1 MEKTQKEARVKGA
14 GVTKVIGVTAMGGSS
29 NEVLQRIINYETR
42 GISAAWLTVGSASL
56 DGITLM
62 AAAGLVT
69 KNILLGTS
77 IVPSWGRH
85 PVVAAQQTQVASQLS
100 NNRFR
105 FGVGPSHI
113 ASMKKVFGADYR
125 TPLTA
130 LREYLTIV
138 KTLLD
143 TGAVQFKGKV
153 YDADV
158 ALPAPVPG
166 VPVLASALRSK
177 SYELCGELADG
188 AISWVSPASYLR
200 DVALPAIAKGAEK
213 ARREAPPLIAHVPI
227 CVEENTEEVRTAVRN
242 QLAHYPHSPFYQAM
256 FAQAGFPEAGETSTW
271 SDEMIEAVVVSGNE
285 EEVEERI
292 EKLFGWGIAEIIFS
306 VVTAGVDANSSRER
320 SLELLS
326 KIAQD

>member
-1 MEKTQKEARVKGA
+1 
-14 GVTKVIGVTAMGGSS
+14 MGGNS
-29 NEVLQRIINYETR
+29 NEVLQRIKNYEAR
-42 GISAAWLTVGSASL
+42 GINAAWLTVGSASL
-56 DGITLM
+56 DGITIM

-69 KNILLGTS
+69 EKVLLGTS

-113 ASMKKVFGADYR
+113 ASMQKVFGADYR

-130 LREYLTIV
+130 LREYLIIV

-143 TGAVQFKGKV
+143 TGSVKFNGKI

-166 VPVLASALRSK
+166 VPVLASALRAK

-188 AISWVSPASYLR
+188 AISWVSPDIYLKE
-200 DVALPAIAKGAEK
+200 VALPAIAKGAE
-213 ARREAPPLIAHVPI
+213 AVGREAPPLIAHVPI
-227 CVEENTEEVRTAVRN
+227 CVDENVEDVRTAARN
-242 QLAHYPHSPFYQAM
+242 QLAHYPRSPFYQAM
-256 FAQAGFPEAGETSTW
+256 FAQAGFPEAAETSNW
-271 SDEMIEAVVVSGNE
+271 SDGMIEAVVFSGNE
-285 EEVEERI
+285 EKVEERI
-292 EKLFGWGIAEIIFS
+292 EKLFEYGVTEIIFS
-306 VVTAGVDANSSRER
+306 IVTTETDPDSSRER

-326 KIAQD
+326 KVAQD